1 MKYKEIAQKILEF
14 VSKPT
19 NFLLLVVIFIL
30 IFIRPI
36 GCGRSVSTKNNG
48 SEQSLKAKVI
58 KLNDSLQ
65 ALKVEL
71 RLVSSRDNLTKDS
84 IIKEAIDKGV
94 IKPDIIVRWREKY
107 LGEAREIALKDSL
120 IDKYNSILALNQKI
134 ANAQSEEERLLLATK
149 YKKQTEELFAK
160 RITFVD
166 SNEFRSLKGN
176 FGLDSKVNI
185 TEDIVISKPYII
197 LGENK
202 RFLNLGEPTFTA
214 IIGNKNPL
222 IKSDSIYATK
232 FKLKPKTNLS
242 FGPMVLTDGKDI
254 SAGIGINLRRKIFS
268 FSLGYQLINTA
279 Q

>member
-1 MKYKEIAQKILEF
+1 MKYKEIAQKTIEF
-14 VSKPT
+14 IAKPT

-30 IFIRPI
+30 LLIRPL
-36 GCGRSVSTKNNG
+36 GCGKTIPSKSDG
-48 SEQSLKAKVI
+48 SEEVLKTKVI

-71 RLVSSRDNLTKDS
+71 KVVSTRDNITKDS
-84 IIKEAIDKGV
+84 IIKEAINKGE
-94 IKPDIIVRWREKY
+94 IKPDIVVRWREKY

-120 IDKYNSILALNQKI
+120 IDKYNNIIAINQKI
-134 ANAQSEEERLLLATK
+134 AVAQSEEERLLLIKK
-149 YKKQTEELFAK
+149 YNKETEELFTK
-160 RITFVD
+160 RIAFVD
-166 SNEFRSLKGN
+166 SSEFRLLKGD
-176 FGLDSKVNI
+176 FGLNSKVNI
-185 TEDIVISKPYII
+185 TEDVVISKPYIV

-214 IIGNKNPL
+214 VVGNKNPL

-242 FGPMVLTDGKDI
+242 FGPIILTDGKDI